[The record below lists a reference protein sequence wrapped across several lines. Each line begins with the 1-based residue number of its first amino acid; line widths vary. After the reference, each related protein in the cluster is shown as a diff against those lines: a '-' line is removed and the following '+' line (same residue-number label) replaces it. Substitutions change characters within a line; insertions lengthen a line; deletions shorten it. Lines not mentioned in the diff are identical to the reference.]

1 MSETPIQQLERLIG
15 ALSVLVDQEHALLT
29 DQAWEEA
36 AALEDRIQSVIAGIA
51 PLALDLGE
59 EGLLPPDFKSRIAA
73 ITQSHQTALDRL
85 ASMITQTKTELRNLD
100 ATEQR
105 LSQMRPA
112 YKTHHAHHTRPSFSA
127 QC

>member
-15 ALSVLVDQEHALLT
+15 ALSVLVDQEHALLAG
-29 DQAWEEA
+29 QAWDDA

-51 PLALDLGE
+51 PLALDLGA
-59 EGLLPPDFKSRIAA
+59 EGLLPPDFKARIAA

-85 ASMITQTKTELRNLD
+85 AAMLTQTKLELRNLD

-105 LSQMRPA
+105 LTQMRPA
-112 YKTHHAHHTRPSFSA
+112 YKTHQAHHPRPSFSA